1 MASHAVM
8 LTLCDL
14 KGLFNLYCEF
24 MVLRGAKIFI
34 YVMIG
39 IDLVPKMYI

>member
-1 MASHAVM
+1 MFWM

-14 KGLFNLYCEF
+14 KGLFNLYSEF
-24 MVLRGAKIFI
+24 MVFRGAKIFVI

-39 IDLVPKMYI
+39 IGI